1 VTFPVT
7 TADIVARWRPLDDD
21 ETPVGAQRIDDA
33 LMKLRLLRPLL
44 EAAYDALPV
53 GTSDQVAKKADLLE
67 AIKVAVTEAVIRF
80 LRNPDMNVE
89 QSIGAD
95 GSVLVRFDTSAG
107 SGIYIDQEDLR
118 EIDAALSVAI
128 DKPVRLHVGSQA
140 LVSDF
145 PWRPII
151 TT

>member
-1 VTFPVT
+1 MTFPVT